1 MCWPVESRWA
11 TKGSAMDE
19 ISVPLVDADGN
30 IRPGVFQFDRRAK
43 RCTLMLTWEGH
54 ELRAD
59 AGDFFECLCNIRRS
73 LESQGLRPKCY
84 GASLSAYPSGM
95 CRSMGR
101 GLKVYRNQMGKRA
114 FRTDL
119 VGTFAVADDVEPATV
134 EDQWQFHLDWL
145 GSLGFHYRPTADG
158 R

>member
-1 MCWPVESRWA
+1 
-11 TKGSAMDE
+11 MDE
-19 ISVPLVDADGN
+19 ISVPLVDTDGN
-30 IRPGVFQFDRRAK
+30 IMPGTFQFDRCAK
-43 RCTLMLTWEGH
+43 RCSLMLIWEGH

-59 AGDFFECLCNIRRS
+59 AGDFFECLCDIRRS

-101 GLKVYRNQMGKRA
+101 GLKIYRNQMGKRA
-114 FRTDL
+114 FRADL
-119 VGTFAVADDVEPATV
+119 VSTFAVADDVEPATV
-134 EDQWQFHLDWL
+134 EDQWRFHLEWL